1 MFKFK
6 YYNNILG
13 INTRV
18 AHFNPEVD
26 AGCTFCKITGP
37 HPVPSE
43 TFVHLFYECSSVNPL
58 IVMLNNNYFGLPAI
72 TEEQYFLSTFGNFEQ
87 NNIVSNII
95 LDVFR
100 YLIWQ
105 KKLEKQ
111 IPREHVITAD
121 LNYNLSVIIGTS
133 KKMENM
139 FNNCNFA
146 QDGGGNGGHR
156 RCGTTA
162 LNQGMLSS

>member
-13 INTRV
+13 INSRV

-37 HPVPSE
+37 HPVPAES
-43 TFVHLFYECSSVNPL
+43 FVHLFYECPSVNSL
-58 IVMLNNNYFGLPAI
+58 LVMLNNNYFGLPNL
-72 TEEQYFLSTFGNFEQ
+72 TKEQYFLSTFGNSEQ
-87 NNIVSNII
+87 NNIVGNIF

-121 LNYNLSVIIGTS
+121 LNYNLSVIIRTI
-133 KKMENM
+133 KKLENM
-139 FNNCNFA
+139 FNNCTFA
-146 QDGGGNGGHR
+146 QDGGGNGGHGNGR
-156 RCGTTA
+156 RP
-162 LNQGMLSS
+162 

>member
-18 AHFNPEVD
+18 AHFNPIVD

-43 TFVHLFYECSSVNPL
+43 TFVHLFFECPSVYPL
-58 IVMLNNNYFGLPAI
+58 IAMIKNKYFGMQTI
-72 TEEQYFLSTFGNFEQ
+72 TKEQYFLSTFGDIEQ
-87 NNIVSNII
+87 NNIVGNIT

-111 IPREHVITAD
+111 IPREQIITAD
-121 LNYNLSVIIGTS
+121 LNYNISVIIGTS

-139 FNNCNFA
+139 FNNCNFV
-146 QDGGGNGGHR
+146 QDGDRNGGNGNGR
-156 RCGTTA
+156 RP
-162 LNQGMLSS
+162 